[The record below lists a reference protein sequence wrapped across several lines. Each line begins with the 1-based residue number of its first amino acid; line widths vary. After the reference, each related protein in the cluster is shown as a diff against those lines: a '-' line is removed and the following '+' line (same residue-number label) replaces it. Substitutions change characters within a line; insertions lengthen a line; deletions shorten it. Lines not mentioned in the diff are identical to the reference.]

1 MPLLIGVA
9 MAQDAQPATPG
20 QQDKTQQAAPAQQTA
35 TPPAQTSPTPTP
47 TTSNAP
53 AELKTQTFK
62 GALVDASC
70 ASGSGT
76 SAATPTPTG
85 NAGTNDAAKNSS
97 SSAERTDT
105 SKDNQQQSAAG
116 AGCQVTSSTTRFAL
130 KTTDGRTLPFDL
142 VGNERAQQAVKEKK
156 KWSEAMASGK
166 PISVKVSGVI
176 SGQKLTVMSIN

>member
-9 MAQDAQPATPG
+9 MAQNAQPATPG

-35 TPPAQTSPTPTP
+35 PPAQTSPTPTP
-47 TTSNAP
+47 TPSNAP

-70 ASGSGT
+70 AGGSGT
-76 SAATPTPTG
+76 SAATPTPTS
-85 NAGTNDAAKNSS
+85 NAATNDAAKNSS
-97 SSAERTDT
+97 SGAERTDT
-105 SKDNQQQSAAG
+105 SKDNQQPSAAG

-130 KTTDGRTLPFDL
+130 KTNDGKTLPFDL

-166 PISVKVSGVI
+166 PINVKVSGVV